1 MGLDIHIYD
10 QNNNQIAHF
19 RKNPDFH
26 KWVAEKAGYD
36 SLYFNN
42 ISVEIRNNDI
52 VELNNLLKN
61 KTLPKCDVQ
70 GYFFG
75 ETDNEDLVRMEIF
88 INVALNLFENKSNS
102 YISIISS
109 F

>member
-1 MGLDIHIYD
+1 MALDTYVYD
-10 QNNNQIAHF
+10 ENNNQIAHF

-36 SLYFNN
+36 SLNFNN
-42 ISVEIRNNDI
+42 ISVKITNSYI
-52 VELNNLLKN
+52 VELNDLLKN
-61 KTLPKCDVQ
+61 NRLSKCDVQ

-75 ETDNEDLVRMEIF
+75 ETDDEDLVQMGVF
-88 INVALNLFENKSNS
+88 INVALNLFENNSNS